1 MTLTTTYPLTLSLS
15 PVDANQNGILYVPNA
30 DGDSVAAE
38 NYFTLTIANNGSAPI
53 SLKGGEPVPDGQTTG
68 AASLFVIYL
77 PESIG
82 ADVLSSIRLNS
93 PANWKLKTFTD
104 DGNYLVICP
113 GSDLALPAG
122 GVISLTLAGFLAAP
136 RQIPQK
142 LTVNVLNAD
151 ASAVG
156 TGEYDFNIFIQQVPK
171 KGNKDLSIESR
182 TIDGNVVF
190 ITSGDNTANNENT
203 IDFYILN
210 SGRSL
215 TAIPAKANQTY
226 IRISF
231 DTGNGMGDIAEA
243 ADLDGIAVS
252 IQRAY
257 ENNFTLS
264 FERIGQIPTWKF
276 TSATDV
282 FLNGGSNDRIEFDI
296 QKLITHLPPG
306 IAKCYIEYYNIPGY
320 NDGYS
325 DFTLTKEYPQAIIT
339 GFFASSYAII
349 GGTEIILQWETEGA
363 SYCTLE
369 ASTGSLLDE
378 NNQTIPAFQSF
389 SAFESGV
396 KIIPVPPA
404 VIPASGGIVFSISLH
419 AFSLDGRSN
428 SKELGIQILPPTCN
442 LSASNLNPVPPGT
455 PITLNWTSQ
464 NARTVTIDQ
473 GIGNVKDSGE
483 ITVSPKNTTRY
494 TLTATGLRTVSSSVV
509 VTVDVLVINSFKPN
523 AYVVG
528 VGEPVTINWDTA
540 FATSVTLNGA
550 KVAATGSTDF
560 SLNNFQTFTLVCQG
574 KDGTSLTQSFDVE
587 VTGAM

>member
-1 MTLTTTYPLTLSLS
+1 MTITATNRLALSIS
-15 PVDANQNGILYVPNA
+15 PVDSNQNGILYVPNA
-30 DGDSVAAE
+30 DGESVSSE
-38 NYFTLTIANNGSAPI
+38 NYFTLTITNNGSAPI
-53 SLKGGEPVPDGQTTG
+53 SLKGGEPVPDGQTSG
-68 AASLFVIYL
+68 AASLLVIYL

-82 ADVLSSIRLNS
+82 ADSLSSIRLNS
-93 PANWKLKTFTD
+93 PANWKLKSFTD

-113 GSDLALPAG
+113 ASDLTLPAEG
-122 GVISLTLAGFLAAP
+122 IISLTLIGFVAAP

-142 LTVNVLNAD
+142 LAINVLNVD
-151 ASAVG
+151 ASAIG

-182 TIDGNVVF
+182 TIDGNIVF
-190 ITSGDNTANNENT
+190 ITPGGNTPNSENT
-203 IDFYILN
+203 VNFYILN

-215 TAIPAKANQTY
+215 NAIPAKANQTY

-231 DTGNGMGDIAEA
+231 DTGKGMGDIAEA
-243 ADLDGIAVS
+243 ADLEGITVN

-257 ENNFTLS
+257 ENGFTLN

-276 TSATDV
+276 TAATDV
-282 FLNGGSNDRIEFDI
+282 FLNGGSNDRIEFNI
-296 QKLITHLPPG
+296 QKLITHLSPG

-325 DFTLTKEYPQAIIT
+325 DFTLTKEYPEAIIT
-339 GFFASSYAII
+339 GFFASSYAIV
-349 GGTEIILQWETEGA
+349 GGTEIGLQWETEGA

-369 ASTGSLLDE
+369 AATGSLLDE

-389 SAFESGV
+389 PTLESGI

-419 AFSLDGRSN
+419 AFSLDGRSS
-428 SKELGIQILPPTCN
+428 SKELGIQILPPGCN

-455 PITLNWTSQ
+455 SVTLSWTSQ
-464 NARTVTIDQ
+464 NARTLTIDP
-473 GIGNVKDSGE
+473 GIGTVKDSGD
-483 ITVSPKNTTRY
+483 IIVSPKNTTRY
-494 TLTATGLRTVSSSVV
+494 TLTATGLRTVTSSVV
-509 VTVDVLVINSFKPN
+509 VTVDVLVINYFKPS

-528 VGEPVTINWDTA
+528 IGEPVTISWDVA
-540 FATSVTLNGA
+540 FAISVTLNGS
-550 KVAATGSTDF
+550 KVASSGSTDF
-560 SLNNFQTFTLVCQG
+560 PMNNFQTFTLVCQG

-587 VTGAM
+587 VTSAM

>member
-1 MTLTTTYPLTLSLS
+1 MTITATNRLALSLS
-15 PVDANQNGILYVPNA
+15 PVDSNQNGILYVPNA
-30 DGDSVAAE
+30 DGESVSAE
-38 NYFTLTIANNGSAPI
+38 NYFTLTITNNGSAPI
-53 SLKGGEPVPDGQTTG
+53 SLKGGEPVPDGQTSG
-68 AASLFVIYL
+68 AASLLVVYL

-82 ADVLSSIRLNS
+82 ADSLPSIRLNS
-93 PANWKLKTFTD
+93 PANWKLKSFTD

-113 GSDLALPAG
+113 ASDSTLPAG
-122 GVISLTLAGFLAAP
+122 GVISLTLIGFVAAP

-142 LTVNVLNAD
+142 LAINVLNVD

-156 TGEYDFNIFIQQVPK
+156 TGEYDFDIFIQQVPK

-182 TIDGNVVF
+182 TIDGNIVF
-190 ITSGDNTANNENT
+190 ITPGGNTANSENS
-203 IDFYILN
+203 INFYILN

-215 TAIPAKANQTY
+215 NAIPAKANQTY

-243 ADLDGIAVS
+243 ADLEGITVN

-257 ENNFTLS
+257 ENGFTLN

-276 TSATDV
+276 TAATDV

-296 QKLITHLPPG
+296 QKLVTHLSPG

-325 DFTLTKEYPQAIIT
+325 DFTLTKEYPEAIIT
-339 GFFASSYAII
+339 GFFASSYAIV
-349 GGTEIILQWETEGA
+349 GGTEIVLQWETEGA

-369 ASTGSLLDE
+369 AATGSLLDE
-378 NNQTIPAFQSF
+378 NNQIIPAFQSF
-389 SAFESGV
+389 PTLESGI

-419 AFSLDGRSN
+419 AFSLDGRSS
-428 SKELGIQILPPTCN
+428 SKELGIQILPPGCN

-455 PITLNWTSQ
+455 SVTLSWTSQ
-464 NARTVTIDQ
+464 NARTLTIDP
-473 GIGNVKDSGE
+473 GIGTVKDSGD
-483 ITVSPKNTTRY
+483 IVVSPKNTTQY
-494 TLTATGLRTVSSSVV
+494 TLTATGLRTVTSSVV
-509 VTVDVLVINSFKPN
+509 VTVDVLVINYFRPS

-528 VGEPVTINWDTA
+528 IGEPVTISWDVA
-540 FATSVTLNGA
+540 FAISVTLNGS
-550 KVAATGSTDF
+550 KVANSGSADF
-560 SLNNFQTFTLVCQG
+560 PINSYQTFTLVCQG

-587 VTGAM
+587 ATGAM